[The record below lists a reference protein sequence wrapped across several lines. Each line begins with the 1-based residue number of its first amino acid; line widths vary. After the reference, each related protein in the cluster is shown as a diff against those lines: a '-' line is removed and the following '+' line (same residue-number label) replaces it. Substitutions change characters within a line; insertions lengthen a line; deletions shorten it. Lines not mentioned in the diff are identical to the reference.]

1 MPVPPWDHSAYDH
14 PLLLRHVPANAA
26 RVLDVGCGSGSLTRE
41 LAARVR
47 QVDAL
52 DRDPSMIAAARRAVP
67 ANVRCIQAD
76 VMTQAWEPDAYD
88 GIVSVSALH
97 HLPLAPALLRLAAA
111 VRAGGVL
118 TVVALPRRDLPSEL
132 PVELAASIWH
142 HLLGAA
148 IAASGYR
155 WSAGLRHGP
164 HHELMSVRHPE
175 LTTRQIRRQVDAVLP
190 GVRVRRL
197 LLWRYLL
204 VWHRPD
210 SP

>member
-1 MPVPPWDHSAYDH
+1 MRP
-14 PLLLRHVPANAA
+14 
-26 RVLDVGCGSGSLTRE
+26 
-41 LAARVR
+41 
-47 QVDAL
+47 
-52 DRDPSMIAAARRAVP
+52 
-67 ANVRCIQAD
+67 
-76 VMTQAWEPDAYD
+76 
-88 GIVSVSALH
+88 
-97 HLPLAPALLRLAAA
+97 
-111 VRAGGVL
+111 GGVL

-148 IAASGYR
+148 MAASGYR

-164 HHELMSVRHPE
+164 DHELMPVRNPE
-175 LTTRQIRRQVDAVLP
+175 LTTRQVRRQAGAVLP

-210 SP
+210 GP